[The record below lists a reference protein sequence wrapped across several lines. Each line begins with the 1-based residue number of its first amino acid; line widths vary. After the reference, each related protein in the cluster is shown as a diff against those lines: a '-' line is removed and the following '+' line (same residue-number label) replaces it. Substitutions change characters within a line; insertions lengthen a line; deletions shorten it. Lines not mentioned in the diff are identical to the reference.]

1 MVASIADMGL
11 RDLTKR
17 LRATVEEL
25 DDERLQERFA
35 GLGLTPMSDL
45 VARVPARV
53 GGEVMRTRIA
63 PRSGIHAF
71 EITISDGTGS
81 AVAVFTGRRHVA
93 GLEHHRAVVIE
104 GVAHAERGRLVML
117 NPAYT
122 ILPHAGS

>member
-1 MVASIADMGL
+1 MGL
-11 RDLTKR
+11 RDLSKR

-35 GLGLTPMSDL
+35 GLGLTPMADL

-53 GGEVMRTRIA
+53 GGEVSRTRIA

-122 ILPHAGS
+122 ILPRVGD